1 MANDLRAKQ
10 IRTNQIIASGSVN
23 SASLFIYGAGA
34 ATNLSGE
41 YNSSLL
47 TGVGSDVF
55 LFVSGS
61 TNSSGT
67 SNRGVT
73 LAGGDFVASGTIKS
87 NAGISGSLT
96 RLFDGKSYLVAGSN
110 VTITSESNGQVSISS
125 IGGSPGGS
133 DTYLQFN
140 DAGSFGGASD
150 LTFKKT
156 SKILTLTG
164 SLASTGSIFHSG
176 SVAFGSGSKA
186 TGIYSVATGESTTA
200 SGKASHTE
208 GSLTTASG
216 QNSHAEGTLTT
227 ASGLYSHAEGQGT
240 VASAAGGHAEGLL
253 TTAAGSYTHTEGYY
267 TVVASTVSYSHTEGI
282 LTRIQGTHTSGSH
295 AEGYGGLITAAY
307 AHVEGYLTTGSGVAS
322 HAEGSGSIAVGV
334 ASHAGG
340 INTIASGTGQTVY
353 GSYNKRGNTTSYF
366 VIGNGSSDS
375 DNSRSDVLRVESRGI
390 EVTGSV
396 YASLGLSGSLTQLHD
411 GRSYLV
417 AGTNVTITS
426 ESNGQ
431 VTIASTGGSGSP
443 GGSDTYVQFNDS
455 STFGGDAGLTYDKTT
470 DTLTGVTIKATG
482 GLSGSLTRLADGTP
496 YLLAGPNITIN
507 SSSNGSIQITG
518 SAGSGGSGN
527 WNELSPSPRL
537 NTTASVSI
545 AGERGSSYAA
555 QSAGPDVFFFVSGT
569 IDSRGTST
577 AGTAV
582 FGGDTLVSGSLFL
595 ASNTTSGYST
605 LANSAGSLEIR
616 NRTLGGTFVASVNTT
631 IGNTANF
638 LDVRPN
644 GMAVNTKVAILPSI
658 YAGPASPFTSTD
670 TNFFVGGTAGS
681 KGGSTGGTSVFGG
694 DLQIS
699 GSTYIG
705 TDSSNSIYFLAS
717 VATDILPD
725 ANRVRNLGSNTLR
738 FANMYTGD
746 LHLQNERG
754 DYTLIEEEDCLTIRF
769 NKTRKRYRFVLEPAP
784 EFDEQ

>member
-34 ATNLSGE
+34 ATNLRGE

-47 TGVGSDVF
+47 SGVGSDVF
-55 LFVSGS
+55 LFISGS
-61 TNSSGT
+61 TGASGT
-67 SNRGVT
+67 TNRGVT
-73 LAGGDFVASGTIKS
+73 LTGGDLVASGTITS
-87 NAGISGSLT
+87 VSGISGSLT
-96 RLFDGKSYLVAGSN
+96 RLPSGNSYLVAGAN
-110 VTITSESNGQVSISS
+110 VTIT
-125 IGGSPGGS
+125 
-133 DTYLQFN
+133 
-140 DAGSFGGASD
+140 
-150 LTFKKT
+150 
-156 SKILTLTG
+156 
-164 SLASTGSIFHSG
+164 
-176 SVAFGSGSKA
+176 
-186 TGIYSVATGESTTA
+186 TA
-200 SGKASHTE
+200 
-208 GSLTTASG
+208 
-216 QNSHAEGTLTT
+216 
-227 ASGLYSHAEGQGT
+227 
-240 VASAAGGHAEGLL
+240 
-253 TTAAGSYTHTEGYY
+253 
-267 TVVASTVSYSHTEGI
+267 
-282 LTRIQGTHTSGSH
+282 
-295 AEGYGGLITAAY
+295 
-307 AHVEGYLTTGSGVAS
+307 
-322 HAEGSGSIAVGV
+322 
-334 ASHAGG
+334 
-340 INTIASGTGQTVY
+340 
-353 GSYNKRGNTTSYF
+353 
-366 VIGNGSSDS
+366 
-375 DNSRSDVLRVESRGI
+375 
-390 EVTGSV
+390 
-396 YASLGLSGSLTQLHD
+396 
-411 GRSYLV
+411 
-417 AGTNVTITS
+417 
-426 ESNGQ
+426 SNGQ
-431 VTIASTGGSGSP
+431 VTIASTGGTGSP
-443 GGSDTYVQFNDS
+443 GGSDTYVQFNDGGL
-455 STFGGDAGLTYDKTT
+455 FGGDSGLTF
-470 DTLTGVTIKATG
+470 VKATG
-482 GLSGSLTRLADGTP
+482 TLEGLRIKAAVGLSGSLTRLADGTP

-545 AGERGSSYAA
+545 AGGRGSSYAA

-582 FGGDTLVSGSLFL
+582 FGGDTLVSGSLYL

-605 LANSAGSLEIR
+605 LANSAGSLELR

-658 YAGPASPFTSTD
+658 YAGPANPFTSTD